1 MILLVI
7 STEIVQ
13 MLYFSAFG
21 NCLHNQMPWSVMGS
35 CSLAG
40 KSCLH
45 MLQVKYKEKRIRAA
59 GITNKGPLFAV
70 PAALRKQKQHYI
82 ITNSGEGM

>member
-1 MILLVI
+1 
-7 STEIVQ
+7 
-13 MLYFSAFG
+13 
-21 NCLHNQMPWSVMGS
+21 
-35 CSLAG
+35 
-40 KSCLH
+40 

-70 PAALRKQKQHYI
+70 PAALKKQKQHYI